1 MSCRTW
7 SLVLSLLIAG
17 SGVDA
22 REIVTSAPAAQLR
35 VSTVVS
41 LDGDARLL
49 AIDPT
54 VQRDPLQ
61 RRRGDPVSARS
72 VRRDWADGYE
82 EPYAAWCLQA
92 SPKMAERYDESLFGM
107 VRRDRNHPSVII
119 WGLLNETHDGPVFRH
134 AAAALPKL
142 RELDDSRMVLLNS
155 GRWDLQLPRHL
166 AGRSILHRVG

>member
-1 MSCRTW
+1 MATLGCWPSIRRFNAIRF
-7 SLVLSLLIAG
+7 SAG
-17 SGVDA
+17 VATRYQLDLCD
-22 REIVTSAPAAQLR
+22 EIGLMV
-35 VSTVVS
+35 
-41 LDGDARLL
+41 
-49 AIDPT
+49 
-54 VQRDPLQ
+54 
-61 RRRGDPVSARS
+61 
-72 VRRDWADGYE
+72 YE